1 MKKKLLALSMLIV
14 MVISIIP
21 FSASAATNE
30 SVWAPE
36 SGWSP
41 VVTCTLKNSKKDGYV
56 KVGTNAWGQR
66 VDIQMLDSANRV
78 IWSENNTLNTSCK
91 SAYIT
96 REYKLGKNRSVYKLR
111 FRVKGCGNTIKVTK
125 DYWRTAVSKS
135 NTK

>member
-1 MKKKLLALSMLIV
+1 MKKKIIALAMFVVMLV
-14 MVISIIP
+14 SAVP
-21 FSASAATNE
+21 FSALAATNS
-30 SVWAPE
+30 SVWAP
-36 SGWSP
+36 SNSWSNS
-41 VVTCTLKNSKKDGYV
+41 VTCTLKNSKKNGYV

-66 VDIQMLDSANRV
+66 VDIQMLSSSNRV

-96 REYKLGKNRSVYKLR
+96 REYRLGSGRSVYKLR

-125 DYWRTAVSKS
+125 NYWNS